1 MKERLSKC
9 MEENR
14 SLQERISTGAGEG
27 SGAAQAST
35 AGSGAEIG
43 NLLRFTCIYLKLMYI
58 YLYI

>member
-35 AGSGAEIG
+35 AGTGAEIG
-43 NLLRFTCIYLKLMYI
+43 KFYPLKIYVHLI
-58 YLYI
+58 TRD